1 MFIDYVNVLF
11 SSNSQLVVAGRTSF
25 RREYCTIKDCLIET
39 GAYGGSA
46 GEVGISE
53 VGTSEVGIGEV
64 GHREVSPP
72 EVGFVEVFSNK
83 HRLIELFALWEGED
97 DFAVYVLDLDH
108 LVLFFDAKIH
118 IFSDS
123 AKFIFQGVEK

>member
-1 MFIDYVNVLF
+1 MLI
-11 SSNSQLVVAGRTSF
+11 VAGWTSF
-25 RREYCTIKDCLIET
+25 RWEYRTIKDCLIET

-46 GEVGISE
+46 GEIGICE
-53 VGTSEVGIGEV
+53 VGTSEVRIGEV

-72 EVGFVEVFSNK
+72 EVGFVEVFPNK
-83 HRLIELFALWEGED
+83 HRLVELFAFREGED
-97 DFAVYVLDLDH
+97 YFAVYVLDLDH

-123 AKFIFQGVEK
+123 GKYIFQVAGG